1 MAPCVW
7 TRGRIEAAWS
17 AAVLV
22 SVVGI
27 GVAAMPTNAVANE
40 LRPHRA
46 IYDVTLGSA
55 EPSASVITAS
65 GRLVFEVTGA
75 SCEGYVVNSRFVTR
89 VTDREGGARTTDLRS
104 STFEALEPANFSFLN
119 QTYVDGALQSETKG
133 SAEALAD
140 GTHISLTAPKES
152 EATLT
157 RAVFPTAHTLL
168 ILQAALAG
176 DTVLEAPVFDG
187 GDSADTVYDTTT
199 VIGSAK
205 TGLPGAKDGETAA
218 LEVLPGAAEEDVWRL
233 VISYFAANDQAGERT
248 PDYEIAFSMLKSGI
262 SYNVVF
268 NYGAFSLSGT
278 LAELTVFD
286 VPEC

>member
-1 MAPCVW
+1 
-7 TRGRIEAAWS
+7 
-17 AAVLV
+17 
-22 SVVGI
+22 
-27 GVAAMPTNAVANE
+27 
-40 LRPHRA
+40 RPHRA

-89 VTDREGGARTTDLRS
+89 VTDREGNGRTTDLRS
-104 STFEALEPANFSFLN
+104 STFEALEPATFSFLN
-119 QTYVDGALQSETKG
+119 QTYVDGTLQSETKG

-140 GTHISLTAPKES
+140 GTHLTLTAPKES
-152 EATLT
+152 EATLG

-176 DTVLEAPVFDG
+176 DRVLEAPVFDG

-199 VIGSAK
+199 VIGGAK
-205 TGLPGAKDGETAA
+205 TGLPGAKDGEKTALNA
-218 LEVLPGAAEEDVWRL
+218 LEGAAEEDVWRL
-233 VISYFAANDQAGERT
+233 VISYFAANDEPGERT

-262 SYNVVF
+262 SYGVVF